1 MEAAADGF
9 SDTMDALA
17 KVLCVAYVRFCIIEV
32 GKRWWETGQTPP
44 DISTIAFGSGCG
56 TTMSFT
62 DDEAPPTVVPDGM
75 VSVEQSVSAIDWLMY
90 GHCLTRESSP
100 PLAPVRLAMEND
112 RARWHSVARGSPRR
126 YGHRPRKRD
135 GDTRVKSIWCGRKIL
150 GRIRRPLEFPACAEL
165 NNKPR
170 CPLVATLGISH
181 RTRTVQRI
189 TGNGLDSHD
198 STRAD

>member
-1 MEAAADGF
+1 M
-9 SDTMDALA
+9 L
-17 KVLCVAYVRFCIIEV
+17 LCVAYVRFCD
-32 GKRWWETGQTPP
+32 TGQTPP
-44 DISTIAFGSGCG
+44 VRSKSGLGRECGDIFSEP
-56 TTMSFT
+56 
-62 DDEAPPTVVPDGM
+62 EAPPTFTSDGAAM
-75 VSVEQSVSAIDWLMY
+75 SDRSDSAMHWLMY
-90 GHCLTRESSP
+90 GHCLTRESNA

-170 CPLVATLGISH
+170 CPLVATLGNSH

>member
-1 MEAAADGF
+1 
-9 SDTMDALA
+9 
-17 KVLCVAYVRFCIIEV
+17 
-32 GKRWWETGQTPP
+32 
-44 DISTIAFGSGCG
+44 
-56 TTMSFT
+56 MSFT

-165 NNKPR
+165 NYKPR
-170 CPLVATLGISH
+170 CPPLCPHWENHTAPGPFSESQGMDWTATIPPVLTNMCAVGDEAASGAAASFSH
-181 RTRTVQRI
+181 R
-189 TGNGLDSHD
+189 
-198 STRAD
+198 

>member
-1 MEAAADGF
+1 
-9 SDTMDALA
+9 
-17 KVLCVAYVRFCIIEV
+17 
-32 GKRWWETGQTPP
+32 
-44 DISTIAFGSGCG
+44 
-56 TTMSFT
+56 MSFT

-135 GDTRVKSIWCGRKIL
+135 GDTRVKSIWCGWKVL

-181 RTRTVQRI
+181 RTRAVQRI